1 KIRIS
6 ICKPGVCLVVS
17 LDTGLFLLLRWAG
30 RKDKGDRRLTF
41 AKQRTRLSQVIP
53 LILDAGGTKICLQL
67 DCRLGWSWLEA
78 GWLRFSCGL
87 VFPSFDQSA
96 FGAAGRSERD
106 FS

>member
-1 KIRIS
+1 
-6 ICKPGVCLVVS
+6 VVFFS
-17 LDTGLFLLLRWAG
+17 FRGGQGERTKEERL
-30 RKDKGDRRLTF
+30 LTF

-67 DCRLGWSWLEA
+67 DWCLGWSRREA
-78 GWLRFSCGL
+78 GWVGFSCGL
-87 VFPSFDQSA
+87 VFPSSDNSA